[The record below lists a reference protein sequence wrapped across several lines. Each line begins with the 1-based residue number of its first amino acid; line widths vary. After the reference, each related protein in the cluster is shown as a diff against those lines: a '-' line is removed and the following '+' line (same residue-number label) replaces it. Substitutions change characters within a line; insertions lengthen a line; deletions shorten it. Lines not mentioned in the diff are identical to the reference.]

1 MAQTPRLLL
10 MCWCALM
17 CCYGVQSASAQG
29 FNWQYSARFPT
40 GYPTLFIGVQG
51 GYSPFAQNSTR
62 LQYAE
67 ALASGGT
74 CNCGA
79 EFTGASGQ
87 EWRVG
92 LMAEK
97 WLESGDWALY
107 GALTLQHQNEAF
119 NAAGDSTKGV
129 VNPTVNTKGTFK
141 TEYIFSNDLHQ
152 IALEG
157 GAKYKFYPLP
167 LFVAL
172 GVSGGYIVQ
181 TSNSLIEQA
190 KDEKK
195 YQYKRDNLNSNF
207 ANLKPFTLAATAR
220 IGADVSLAKGL
231 YATPAIFATWQFR
244 SAGADP
250 WTRLALGVHVA
261 FLLGL

>member
-40 GYPTLFIGVQG
+40 VYPTLFIGVQG

-79 EFTGASGQ
+79 EFTRALGQ

-107 GALTLQHQNEAF
+107 GAVTLQHQNEAF

-129 VNPTVNTKGTFK
+129 VNPSVNTKGTFT
-141 TEYIFSNDLHQ
+141 TEYIFSNDLFQ

-172 GVSGGYIVQ
+172 GVGGGYIVQ

-190 KDEKK
+190 KNLQ

-207 ANLKPFTLAATAR
+207 ANLKPFSVAATAR
-220 IGADVSLAKGL
+220 LGADVSLAKGL

-244 SAGADP
+244 SAGDNP
-250 WTRLALGVHVA
+250 WTRLTLGIHVGL
-261 FLLGL
+261 LLGL

>member
-1 MAQTPRLLL
+1 
-10 MCWCALM
+10 MCF
-17 CCYGVQSASAQG
+17 YGVHSASAQG

-62 LQYAE
+62 LQYSE

-74 CNCGA
+74 CKCGA
-79 EFTGASGQ
+79 EFTGALGQ

-107 GALTLQHQNEAF
+107 GTLTLQHQNEAF

-244 SAGADP
+244 STGSDP